1 MNKIFLINLKK
12 DTERLSY
19 QKKQFKEHNLK
30 FERINAV
37 YGKDLSEK
45 EKLENSGSMFN
56 YLTNSDT
63 MIGINQSHL
72 NIYKKIVNENLD
84 NVIIM
89 EDDIIFKKNI
99 KENLKILNKNLP
111 KKYDIIHL
119 GCDGF
124 NCTLSDLLKSDY
136 NDFFFMNNFKLLSGT
151 WCYIISNKGA
161 KKILKYYDNNNVGH
175 IDRAIF
181 ENKNINVF
189 VYKNPLVKHFTNNFK
204 SKQYNNSIYNNE
216 YELALNTPQFYIR
229 PLNINFTVKN
239 INYYYLFISLLTL
252 VVLYYVISNKK
263 YNTKLNIALFAT
275 IILLFIFPF
284 IFYLIVIYFKYYYF
298 I

>member
-19 QKKQFKEHNLK
+19 QKKQFKQNNLK
-30 FERINAV
+30 FERINAI

-45 EKLENSGSMFN
+45 EKLEKSGSMFN
-56 YLTNSDT
+56 YLTNNDV

-89 EDDIIFKKNI
+89 EDDIIFRKNI

-111 KKYDIIHL
+111 KEYDYIHL

-124 NCTLSDLLKSDY
+124 NCSLSSLLKSDY
-136 NDFFFMNNFKLLSGT
+136 NKLFFKNNFKLLSGT
-151 WCYIISNKGA
+151 WCYMISNKGA
-161 KKILKYYDNNNVGH
+161 KKMLKYYDNNNVGH

-181 ENKNINVF
+181 ENNNINVF
-189 VYKNPLVKHFTNNFK
+189 VYKKPLVKHFINNFK
-204 SKQYNNSIYNNE
+204 SNQYEYLNNNE
-216 YELALNTPQFYIR
+216 INHFLNIPQFYIR

-252 VVLYYVISNKK
+252 VILYYIISNKK
-263 YNTKLNIALFAT
+263 YNTKLNIALFVS
-275 IILLFIFPF
+275 IILLFILPI